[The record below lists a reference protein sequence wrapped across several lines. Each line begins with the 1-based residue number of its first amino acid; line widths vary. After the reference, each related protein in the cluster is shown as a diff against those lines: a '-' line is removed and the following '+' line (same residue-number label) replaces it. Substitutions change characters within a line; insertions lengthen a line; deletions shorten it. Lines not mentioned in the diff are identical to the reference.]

1 MEEQEE
7 GVEYQKEVDGIMKT
21 FVIIDGVEYDVIPTI
36 LVDDQGKPILDKDG
50 NFQEDKNP
58 INTDI
63 PKPEFTDSS
72 SPVYNISSE

>member
-1 MEEQEE
+1 MDEKGE
-7 GVEYQKEVDGIMKT
+7 
-21 FVIIDGVEYDVIPTI
+21 
-36 LVDDQGKPILDKDG
+36 PILDKDG

-58 INTDI
+58 INRDI

>member
-1 MEEQEE
+1 MAQEE
-7 GVEYQKEVDGIMKT
+7 NKEFEKEVDGVIKK
-21 FVIIDGVEYDVIPTI
+21 FVIIDGVEYDVIPII
-36 LVDDQGKPILDKDG
+36 LVDDQGKPILDEDG

-58 INTDI
+58 INIDI